1 MCFAVG
7 AGMLRS
13 LLRIHVIADHSERE
27 YVLATG
33 MAESVINLRKD
44 ERHQDYGDNT
54 CYSCCVCRLLFCL
67 ILGERLLFN
76 PLFVMRYGS
85 KRSYQELFG

>member
-33 MAESVINLRKD
+33 MAESVS
-44 ERHQDYGDNT
+44 DNT
-54 CYSCCVCRLLFCL
+54 GYSCCVCRLLCCL
-67 ILGERLLFN
+67 ILGDRLLFN

>member
-7 AGMLRS
+7 AGMLRNS
-13 LLRIHVIADHSERE
+13 LIIHVIADRSEGE
-27 YVLATG
+27 YVLATD
-33 MAESVINLRKD
+33 MADAVINMRKN

-54 CYSCCVCRLLFCL
+54 GYSCCVCRLLCCL
-67 ILGERLLFN
+67 ILGDRLLFN